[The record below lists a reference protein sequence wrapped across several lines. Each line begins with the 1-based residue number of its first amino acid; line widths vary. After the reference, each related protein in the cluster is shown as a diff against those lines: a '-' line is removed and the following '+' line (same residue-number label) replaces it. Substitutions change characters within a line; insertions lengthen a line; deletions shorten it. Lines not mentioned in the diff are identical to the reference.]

1 MDHQSKVKMIYD
13 SKFTKQQ
20 SDQVKTQVVKVAS
33 LYEGDFF
40 GEMSLLTGEPRC
52 ASVSSL
58 TVKSTTNAQ
67 NTPGINLMNI
77 V

>member
-1 MDHQSKVKMIYD
+1 MKIIDD

-20 SDQVKTQVVKVAS
+20 SDQVKIQVVKVAS

-58 TVKSTTNAQ
+58 TVK
-67 NTPGINLMNI
+67 
-77 V
+77 